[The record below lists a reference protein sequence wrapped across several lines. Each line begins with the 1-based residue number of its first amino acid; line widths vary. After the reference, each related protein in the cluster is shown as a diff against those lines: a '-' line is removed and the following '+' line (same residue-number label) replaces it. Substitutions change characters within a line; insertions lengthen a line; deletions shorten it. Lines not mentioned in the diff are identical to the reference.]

1 MSMSDRNDRD
11 RNDRDRGRTERE
23 RPSADRDR
31 RSIRE
36 TLEDDLDLIRGAPR
50 DRAMHIL
57 RILLE
62 AVYGDGFIR
71 ATEELRPQQQR
82 GQSTGMTTTDSGD

>member
-1 MSMSDRNDRD
+1 MSMSDRD
-11 RNDRDRGRTERE
+11 TERE
-23 RPSADRDR
+23 RDRGPGTADRDR
-31 RSIRE
+31 RNIRE

-50 DRAMHIL
+50 DRALHIM

-71 ATEELRPQQQR
+71 GVEEVRPSSSASR
-82 GQSTGMTTTDSGD
+82 STGTNMTSSG